1 MKNREKYADEL
12 VDIAINRKQVAINKE
27 NKPVKCCDIKC
38 KECLLFK
45 EGRSCDSL
53 TKEWAEQEY
62 VEPPVDWSK
71 VAVDTPILVSN
82 DNKYWKKRHFAGFID
97 RNVCTW
103 INGTTSWSAYS
114 TSKECWEYAKLA
126 EQEDK

>member
-1 MKNREKYADEL
+1 MKNREKYANEII
-12 VDIAINRKQVAINKE
+12 DIAINRKQVAINKE

-62 VEPPVDWSK
+62 VEPPVDWTK
-71 VAVDTPILVSN
+71 VAVDTPILVSS
-82 DNKYWKKRHFAGFID
+82 DGKRWFKEYFVKYKDGY
-97 RNVCTW
+97 VYTW
-103 INGTTSWSAYS
+103 AYGSTSWSS
-114 TSKECWEYAKLA
+114 DGDMSSWKYAKLP
-126 EQEDK
+126 EQEEK